1 MRTVRAAAGIAAG
14 TIVCLSPA
22 AAAAQSEASP
32 KWDSHLDF
40 EAKAGTKRSL
50 GEGDLFV
57 PLWQDNRTLVFGNL
71 RGRFD
76 DDSNREGN
84 LGLGVRRMYEGGW
97 NFGGYGYFDRRKTE
111 NGNYFDQATFGAEAL
126 GRDWDFRGNAYVPYG
141 ERVKDL
147 GSTTTGGP
155 ATASIVGTTIQVTT
169 PASTTTL
176 LEERALKGF
185 DMEVG
190 WRVPFFEAEANRQ
203 LRIYAGGYRFSDDVA
218 KVEGP
223 RVRAEFTMSE
233 LNGLWSGAQ
242 LTLSAETQDDNQ
254 RGGQSFLALRLRVPL
269 GGKAEPRKL
278 SWQERRMAA
287 PVVRDV
293 DVVTQARSVV
303 TGSTPAVIE
312 TAAATANGQAITV
325 LSSSTTTGPTLQ
337 AALNAAGANSTV
349 ILSGSFDTGGAI
361 TTLQNGQ
368 TVMGAGSIGVRTPS
382 GRVATLTTP
391 AATLIG
397 NVGTANYTVIMAS
410 NSTLTG
416 MTINN
421 TNPTA
426 FENAQGVVA
435 NGVSNVRIVNNVI
448 NANFT
453 GGASGTAHGIDV
465 ISGASNV
472 LVSGNTLNVAT
483 TGSLS
488 LGVQVLSASATVAGN
503 VLSASGGSST
513 NATTF
518 LNNANILPGSSG
530 NTALAGSCSV
540 SAPGV
545 GATVTFTNAAAC
557 GP

>member
-1 MRTVRAAAGIAAG
+1 MHPVRAAASIAAG
-14 TIVCLSPA
+14 MVVCLCPA
-22 AAAAQSEASP
+22 PAAAQSEASP
-32 KWDSHLDF
+32 KWGAHLDV
-40 EAKAGTKRSL
+40 EAKLGTKRSL

-57 PLWQDNRTLVFGNL
+57 PLWQDDRTLLFGNL
-71 RGRFD
+71 RARFD
-76 DDSNREGN
+76 DDGGREGN
-84 LGLGVRRMYEGGW
+84 LGLGVRRMHESGW
-97 NFGGYGYFDRRKTE
+97 NFGGYGYFDRRKSDS
-111 NGNYFDQATFGAEAL
+111 GSYFNQATFGAEAL
-126 GRDWDFRGNAYVPYG
+126 GRDWDFRGNAYLPYG
-141 ERVKDL
+141 DRVRDL

-155 ATASIVGTTIQVTT
+155 ATASIVGTTIEVTT

-185 DMEVG
+185 DVEVG
-190 WRVPFFEAEANRQ
+190 WRVPFFDAEANRQ
-203 LRIYAGGYRFSDDVA
+203 LRVYAGGYRFKDEVT

-223 RVRAEFTMSE
+223 RVRAEFTLSE

-242 LTLSAETQDDNQ
+242 LMVSAEAQDDSQ

-269 GGKAEPRKL
+269 GGKEAPPRL
-278 SWQERRMAA
+278 NWQERRMTA

-293 DVVTQARSVV
+293 DVVTQSRSVV
-303 TGSTPAVIE
+303 TASTPAVVE
-312 TAAATANGQAITV
+312 TATATADGQVITV
-325 LSSSTTTGPTLQ
+325 LNSSTTTGPTLQ

-391 AATLIG
+391 AATLTG
-397 NVGTANYTVIMAS
+397 NVGLANYAIVMAN
-410 NSTLTG
+410 NSTLSG

-421 TNPTA
+421 TNPTV
-426 FENAQGVVA
+426 FQNAQGVVA
-435 NGVSNVRIVNNVI
+435 NGVSNARIVNNVI
-448 NANFT
+448 NASFT
-453 GGASGTAHGIDV
+453 GGAAGTAHGIDV
-465 ISGASNV
+465 ISGASNA

-488 LGVQVLSASATVAGN
+488 LGVQVNGASATVAGN

-513 NATTF
+513 NATTL

-540 SAPGV
+540 SAAGV